1 MPRSFNLPAISVSS
15 LLSGFSWRDPRMLLR
30 AGLGLLLVANLIAA
44 AFAFHLVGP
53 SPQALDQQLG
63 ASRSQL
69 QAAQLRLK
77 RSRLLAANIQKGKTE
92 GDRFLA
98 TNFTDRR
105 YTYSTIISELNEQS
119 KVAGMKMKEATFASL
134 DPIEGTDD
142 LDMLTFSINFEGG
155 YTQLVKLVNL
165 LDRSPR
171 FLIIEGLQVAPEAKG
186 DSLTVG
192 IKLNAFVKDKPGAAS

>member
-1 MPRSFNLPAISVSS
+1 
-15 LLSGFSWRDPRMLLR
+15 MLLR
-30 AGLGLLLVANLIAA
+30 TGLGLLLLANLIAA
-44 AFAFHLVGP
+44 AFAFHLVGA
-53 SPQALDQQLG
+53 SPQALDQQLTV
-63 ASRSQL
+63 SRSQL

-77 RSRLLAANIQKGKTE
+77 RSRLLAANIQKGKIE
-92 GDRFLA
+92 GDKFLV

-105 YTYSTIISELNEQS
+105 YTYSTIIREVNEQS

-134 DPIEGTDD
+134 DPIEGTED

-171 FLIIEGLQVAPEAKG
+171 FMIIEGLQVAPEAKG

-192 IKLNAFVKDKPGAAS
+192 IKLNVFVKEKPGAAS

>member
-1 MPRSFNLPAISVSS
+1 MRRSFNLPAISFSA
-15 LLSGFSWRDPRMLLR
+15 FSWKDPRTLVR
-30 AGLGLLLVANLIAA
+30 VGLGLLLLANLIAA

-53 SPQALDQQLG
+53 SPQALDQQLA
-63 ASRSQL
+63 ASRAQL
-69 QAAQLRLK
+69 QAGQLRLK
-77 RSRLLAANIQKGKTE
+77 RSRLLAANIQKGKIE

-98 TNFTDRR
+98 ANFTDRR

-119 KVAGMKMKEATFASL
+119 KLAGMKMKEATFASL

-142 LDMLTFSINFEGG
+142 LDMLSFSINFEGG

>member
-1 MPRSFNLPAISVSS
+1 MPRSFNLPAISF
-15 LLSGFSWRDPRMLLR
+15 SGFSLKDPRTLVR
-30 AGLGLLLVANLIAA
+30 VGLGILLLANLIAA

-53 SPQALDQQLG
+53 SPQVLAQQLA
-63 ASRSQL
+63 ASRAQL

-98 TNFTDRR
+98 TNFPDRR

-142 LDMLTFSINFEGG
+142 LDMLTFSINFEGN
-155 YTQLVKLVNL
+155 YTQLVKLVN
-165 LDRSPR
+165 
-171 FLIIEGLQVAPEAKG
+171 
-186 DSLTVG
+186 
-192 IKLNAFVKDKPGAAS
+192 

>member
-1 MPRSFNLPAISVSS
+1 MPRSFNLPSIPFSS
-15 LLSGFSWRDPRMLLR
+15 LLSASFWKEPRVLVR
-30 AGLGLLLVANLIAA
+30 AGLGLLLAANLIAA
-44 AFAFHLVGP
+44 AFAFHLIGA
-53 SPQALDQQLG
+53 SPQALDQQLTV
-63 ASRSQL
+63 ARTQL
-69 QAAQLRLK
+69 QAAQSRLK
-77 RSRLLAANIQKGKTE
+77 RSRLLASNIQKGKTE

-105 YTYSTIISELNEQS
+105 YTYSTIISEVNEQS

-171 FLIIEGLQVAPEAKG
+171 FLIIEGLQVAPEAKS

>member
-1 MPRSFNLPAISVSS
+1 MPRSFNLPAIS
-15 LLSGFSWRDPRMLLR
+15 FSAISWKDPRTLVR
-30 AGLGLLLVANLIAA
+30 VGLGLLLLANLIAV

-53 SPQALDQQLG
+53 SPQALDQQLA
-63 ASRSQL
+63 ASRAQL
-69 QAAQLRLK
+69 QAGQLRLK

-92 GDRFLA
+92 GDRFIA

-105 YTYSTIISELNEQS
+105 YTYSTIISEVNEQS

-134 DPIEGTDD
+134 DPIEGTED

-192 IKLNAFVKDKPGAAS
+192 IKLNVFVKDKPGAAS